1 MREIIAVCR
10 SSKRSRVRV
19 ASVLDRYFWRIADR
33 TWRGRASNACLDRVA
48 RELRAEA
55 KRNTAVV
62 IHEIRSARESRAP
75 IVRIGS
81 RTAFSEEGVVPV
93 VVRAATAG
101 IRHARSESEQSRLA
115 IVRVAILFH
124 DLGKATVL
132 FQDKLRRALRKGAK
146 AEADAVRHELF
157 SAVVWDELVGS
168 SGDAELIRRL
178 GNVMP
183 DEIDSACEKAVARLR
198 RFHNQPNEAMK
209 FAFVE
214 REDQVAAREGT
225 LGYAIGMLIL
235 THHKLPDANAT
246 HLRLDARA
254 HVNRTSPFENDALK
268 IAKGTPFWR
277 CDAWLIRLRRAS
289 EHLRPGSGTPGL
301 DIALR
306 ASLMFADHLGS
317 ALSESRT
324 DPGAGKKEH
333 LANTR
338 DGKPADSLSLHIE
351 RVWQRAQ
358 GCFDMLHRHRERYPA
373 LSEDQVPIRIRHPEP
388 TPDPFAWQ
396 TIAANATRALCE
408 AQEGGFFACLMA
420 GTGTGKTRGAPTVLA
435 AAAFADR
442 RLERRYL
449 RMMLALG
456 LRSLATQSS
465 DEYIRDLGFDGDD
478 VAVLVG
484 QPPVRFEDQDEQE
497 ESRTG
502 SESLLALPEWLRV
515 ERAGG
520 GPPPDDPQNP
530 EESEREAD
538 WLRRLSLDTN
548 RGLPATLDRIL
559 EHARRFAP
567 SAQRLASSP
576 IIVGTVDHLMGVA
589 SPVNSRYLFQTLRVL
604 TSDLILD
611 EIDQYEPEDIAAI
624 GRLVYQ
630 TAAGGRRVIIMSAT
644 LPDDAAKALF
654 EAYRAGWR
662 EHAAASGLADHV
674 NVLCS
679 GDAAGS
685 CVTNGDGLTFAEVYE
700 ACRTA
705 TVAALQMRQPRRRG
719 TILPVCADWEELVG
733 QIDIQCSALHD
744 ATATAVGELSVS
756 VGFVRMTRIAHTA
769 ALAAKL
775 PAGSSNGR
783 LRLKVC
789 LHAQFPRLHR
799 AWIEREL
806 KSALTRKGREPDA
819 GLRAFC
825 QRHGLVE
832 RARAA
837 GCDHLEIVVVTS
849 PVIETGNDLDFDW
862 AILDPA
868 SIRAIVQAAGRVW
881 RHRIYGGQ
889 TANVAIL
896 GRSVIIMQPGPGR
909 LEKPG
914 VETPPHPDTKVPR
927 VGLDEFRDRH
937 IVDLAGARTFDVID
951 ARAILGPDPV
961 PLREKEAELRAR
973 MMDADDAAKP
983 LGCYLRHP
991 TARLN
996 RQMTRSR
1003 VFRRATTRDL
1013 LYFRKGETP
1022 EDRTWML
1029 DLAPGTRQSEP
1040 MKAVSYGLRIADE
1053 PCDSHLLFPHL
1064 DDLAWRMVS
1073 TGEDGPTRYQIQ
1085 SLTEVRVP
1093 DYNRVDVEPMTY
1105 AEFTGFTRGEPEDL
1119 FQQFGKKARNPR

>member
-19 ASVLDRYFWRIADR
+19 AAVLDRYFWRIGDR

-48 RELRAEA
+48 RELRADA

-62 IHEIRSARESRAP
+62 IHEIRSARESRVP

-81 RTAFSEEGVVPV
+81 RSAFSEEGVVPV

-101 IRHARSESEQSRLA
+101 MRHARSESEQSRLA

-132 FQDKLRRALRKGAK
+132 FQDKLRRALGNGAR
-146 AEADAVRHELF
+146 AEADAVRHELV
-157 SAVVWDELVGS
+157 SAVVWDELVG
-168 SGDAELIRRL
+168 DCDDNDLIKRL
-178 GNVMP
+178 GEVTP
-183 DEIDSACEKAVARLR
+183 HDIDGACEQAVARLR
-198 RFHNQPNEAMK
+198 RFHSRPDEAMK
-209 FAFVE
+209 FTFAE
-214 REDQVAAREGT
+214 RDDQPSAREGT
-225 LGYAIGMLIL
+225 FAYAIGMLIL
-235 THHKLPDANAT
+235 SHHKLPDANAT

-254 HVNRTSPFENDALK
+254 HVNRKSPFENDALK
-268 IAKGTPFWR
+268 IAKGTPFWH
-277 CDAWLIRLRRAS
+277 CAAWLKRLRRAS
-289 EHLRPGSGTPGL
+289 EQLRPGTGAPGL

-317 ALSESRT
+317 ALSEPRM
-324 DPGAGKKEH
+324 DLVPGTKEH
-333 LANTR
+333 LANTKG
-338 DGKPADSLSLHIE
+338 GKPADSLPLHIE

-373 LSEDQVPIRIRHPEP
+373 LAEDQVPIRIRHPDPAPE
-388 TPDPFAWQ
+388 PFAWQ
-396 TIAANATRALCE
+396 TNAADATRALCE
-408 AQEGGFFACLMA
+408 AREGGFFACLMA
-420 GTGTGKTRGAPTVLA
+420 GTGTGKTRGAPTVLS
-435 AAAFADR
+435 AAAFADVR
-442 RLERRYL
+442 PERRFL
-449 RMMLALG
+449 RLMLALG

-465 DEYIRDLGFDGDD
+465 DEYVNDLGFDGDD
-478 VAVLVG
+478 VAVLIG
-484 QPPVRFEDQDEQE
+484 QPPVRFENQDEQE
-497 ESRTG
+497 ESRAG

-520 GPPPDDPQNP
+520 GPPPDDPKDL

-538 WLRRLSLDTN
+538 WLRRLSVDTD

-559 EHARRFAP
+559 EHADRTAASARRVA
-567 SAQRLASSP
+567 SAP

-589 SPVNSRYLFQTLRVL
+589 SPVNSRYLFPALRVL

-662 EHAAASGLADHV
+662 EHAAASGLADYV

-679 GDAAGS
+679 ADAPGS
-685 CVTNGDGLTFAEVYE
+685 CVTNGDGLTFAQVYE

-705 TVAALQMRQPRRRG
+705 TVSALQMRHPRRRG
-719 TILPVCADWEELVG
+719 TILPVCADWEQLVD
-733 QIDIQCSALHD
+733 QVDAQCSALHD
-744 ATATAVGELSVS
+744 ATATIVGGINVS

-769 ALAAKL
+769 ALATRL
-775 PAGSSNGR
+775 PAGASNSR
-783 LRLKVC
+783 MRLKVC
-789 LHAQFPRLHR
+789 LHSQFPRLHR

-819 GLRAFC
+819 GLHAFC
-825 QRHGLVE
+825 QRHGLF
-832 RARAA
+832 ARAMA
-837 GCDHLEIVVVTS
+837 ADCNHLEIVVITS

-868 SIRAIVQAAGRVW
+868 SMRAIVQAAGRVW
-881 RHRIYGGQ
+881 RHRPYAGQ
-889 TANVAIL
+889 SANVAIL
-896 GRSVIIMQPGPGR
+896 GRSVIAMQSGTIAN
-909 LEKPG
+909 PG
-914 VETPPHPDTKVPR
+914 VETKPHYDTQIPR
-927 VGLDEFRDRH
+927 VVLDEFGDRNF
-937 IVDLAGARTFDVID
+937 VGLAGARTFDVID
-951 ARAILGPDPV
+951 ARAILGRDRV
-961 PLREKEAELRAR
+961 PLREKEAELRVK
-973 MMDADDAAKP
+973 MVDADDADRP

-1013 LYFRKGETP
+1013 LYFRNGASPDE
-1022 EDRTWML
+1022 WML
-1029 DLAPGTRQSEP
+1029 DMAPGTRQSERRP
-1040 MKAVSYGLRIADE
+1040 AATHGLRMAENPYAD
-1053 PCDSHLLFPHL
+1053 HLLFPNL
-1064 DDLAWRMVS
+1064 DDLAWRVVS
-1073 TGEDGPTRYQIQ
+1073 SGEDGPTKYLIQ

-1093 DYNRVDVEPMTY
+1093 DYNRADIVEPPMTY
-1105 AEFTGFTRGEPEDL
+1105 AEFTGFTRGEPDDL
-1119 FQQFGKKARNPR
+1119 FQQFGKKAQNPR